1 MREKKRVVL
10 WLCLAAALL
19 LASILTAAVL
29 LCGLREQPV
38 GGVTAQPALPRPAAS
53 TSEPT
58 PEQPP
63 EPTAEPAPE
72 PTPDPAAQEAL
83 RAACLETP
91 VKRDEAESR
100 ARLEELGQYDSRY
113 LYVLENIDSYP
124 EEMLFELAY
133 NPELLEFALDFMRDF
148 VRLPVF
154 SESERN
160 GETPLLMQYD
170 PRWGYQ
176 IYGSGE
182 LAFTGCG
189 PTCLSMAALHF
200 TGNAEATPDAVARW
214 ALENDYYV
222 SGSGTKWLMFSEG
235 AADWG
240 LSSRELPLWKGSVD
254 AALDAGQWVILCMD
268 EGDFTLFGHFIILCG
283 RETDG
288 YRVLDPFSRARSG
301 EIWSYERLESQIA
314 NLWAIGEAEEIAED
328 TAEITE

>member
-1 MREKKRVVL
+1 MRGNHRAGL
-10 WLCLAAALL
+10 RLCL
-19 LASILTAAVL
+19 TAVL
-29 LCGLREQPV
+29 LLIIILASVLLLRAAKERRFGNPQPPSSA
-38 GGVTAQPALPRPAAS
+38 TEPAA
-53 TSEPT
+53 TPEPT
-58 PEQPP
+58 PEPSP
-63 EPTAEPAPE
+63 EPTPE
-72 PTPDPAAQEAL
+72 PTPDAAALEAL
-83 RAACLETP
+83 AAACLETP

-113 LYVLENIDSYP
+113 LDVLENIDSYP
-124 EEMLFELAY
+124 EQMLFELAH
-133 NPELLEFALDFMRDF
+133 NPELLEFALEFRRDR
-148 VRLPVF
+148 VLPPVF
-154 SESERN
+154 SESELN

-200 TGNAEATPDAVARW
+200 TGNADATPDAVARW

-222 SGSGTKWLMFSEG
+222 SGSGTKWLLFSEG

-254 AALDAGQWVILCMD
+254 KALDAGQWVVLCMD

-283 RETDG
+283 EEAEG

-301 EIWSYERLESQIA
+301 QLWSYERLESQIS
-314 NLWAIGEAEEIAED
+314 NLWAVGKAEN
-328 TAEITE
+328 